1 MEDIF
6 IKTGPE
12 EWEPVDDIRLMTA
25 FAMSLKKLRKARGL
39 TLVTLAKKTGIP
51 NQTLSTYENGK
62 RIPSII
68 QAFRIV
74 HYFGYTIE
82 DFIMNGLGLLEP
94 DLLERDEI
102 AHPDYP
108 CYALS
113 EDEAREMIISDN
125 LAEVMERRKRK
136 N

>member
-1 MEDIF
+1 MGDII
-6 IKTGPE
+6 IKTGPGE
-12 EWEPVDDIRLMTA
+12 GELVDDIRLMTA

-39 TLVTLAKKTGIP
+39 SLVALGKNTGIP

-62 RIPSII
+62 RIPSIT

-74 HYFGYTIE
+74 NYFGYTIE

-108 CYALS
+108 CYALT
-113 EDEAREMIISDN
+113 EDEVQEMIISEN

>member
-1 MEDIF
+1 MGDII
-6 IKTGPE
+6 IKTSPGE
-12 EWEPVDDIRLMTA
+12 GELVDDIRLMTA

-39 TLVTLAKKTGIP
+39 SLVALGKNTGIP

-62 RIPSII
+62 RIPSIT

-74 HYFGYTIE
+74 NYFGYTIE

-102 AHPDYP
+102 SHPDYP

-125 LAEVMERRKRK
+125 LAEIMERRKRK

>member
-1 MEDIF
+1 MEDIV
-6 IKTGPE
+6 IKTGPGE
-12 EWEPVDDIRLMTA
+12 GELVDDIRLMTA

-39 TLVTLAKKTGIP
+39 SLVALGKNTGIP

-62 RIPSII
+62 RIPSIT

-74 HYFGYTIE
+74 NYFGYTIE
-82 DFIMNGLGLLEP
+82 DFIMNGLGLMEP
-94 DLLERDEI
+94 DLLERDEM
-102 AHPDYP
+102 AHPDFP

-125 LAEVMERRKRK
+125 LAEIMERRKRK